1 MKAGDLVRIY
11 SHYKLEGT
19 ICIVTEVMPPTGKVR
34 TRYRVY
40 LPNGNITWFYNDQLR
55 KVS

>member
-1 MKAGDLVRIY
+1 MESGDLVRIY